1 MIRSDL
7 PRGVQA
13 AQVAHAA
20 GAYGPHPPETHVV
33 VLAVPDEPSLSKLAD
48 RMVAAGIPHRLVDE
62 PDEPWNGQSMAIGCE
77 LLTDRSRVR
86 KVVSQLPLLR

>member
-1 MIRSDL
+1 VIRCDL

-20 GAYGPHPPETHVV
+20 GAFGPHPPETHVV
-33 VLAVPDEPSLSKLAD
+33 ILAVPDESTLKALSTKMA
-48 RMVAAGIPHRLVDE
+48 AAGLPHKLVDE
-62 PDEPWNGQSMAIGCE
+62 PDEPWGGQAMAIGCS
-77 LLTDRSRVR
+77 LTSDRTQVR